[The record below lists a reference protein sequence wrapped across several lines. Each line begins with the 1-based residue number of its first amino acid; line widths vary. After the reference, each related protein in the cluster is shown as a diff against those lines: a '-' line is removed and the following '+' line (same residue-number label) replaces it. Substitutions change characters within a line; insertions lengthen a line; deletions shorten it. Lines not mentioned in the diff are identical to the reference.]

1 MAVVRWKHE
10 LRSSVAA
17 DRTTLDAATTLF
29 LFLGLLRMNYSLYI
43 HVGDIHD
50 DMRYDKFF

>member
-50 DMRYDKFF
+50 DMRHDKFF